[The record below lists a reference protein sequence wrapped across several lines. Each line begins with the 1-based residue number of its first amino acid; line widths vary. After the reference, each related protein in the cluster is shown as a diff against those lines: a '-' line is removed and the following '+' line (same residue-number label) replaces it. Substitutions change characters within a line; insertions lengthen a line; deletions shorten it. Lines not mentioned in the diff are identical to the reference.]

1 MQVVTTNRLQGVRM
15 AQSRAHIQATTR
27 WESKAYDK
35 VTLRLRKDTEP
46 TRETIT
52 EAATAAGMSLN
63 AYVLEAVK
71 EKMNGGKAPPDEIV
85 PDLGIYARQV
95 GQSPEEYTAQAIR
108 ERMQRQDKEAAEL
121 EHEPFFD

>member
-1 MQVVTTNRLQGVRM
+1 MPTQAQVK
-15 AQSRAHIQATTR
+15 AQSK
-27 WESKAYDK
+27 WENK
-35 VTLRLRKDTEP
+35 VYNKVLLRLRKDTEP

-63 AYVLEAVK
+63 AYVLDAVK
-71 EKMNGGKAPPDEIV
+71 EKMNGGKAPPAELV
-85 PDLGIYARQV
+85 PELGIYARQV

-108 ERMQRQDKEAAEL
+108 ERMYRQDKEAAEL